1 MRRPVSRATIDP
13 MFNAIPE
20 RTHIMVYRYTP
31 ATVAP
36 VDYRKG
42 KATTKQAVSEWLYFL
57 AAATVAPLKQVR

>member
-1 MRRPVSRATIDP
+1 

-20 RTHIMVYRYTP
+20 RTHTMVYRYTP

>member
-1 MRRPVSRATIDP
+1 MRLDKAREAGHNRP

-20 RTHIMVYRYTP
+20 RTHTMTDE
-31 ATVAP
+31 TLP

-57 AAATVAPLKQVR
+57 VATTAAPLTQVR